1 MTSLRLARRVA
12 AAACA
17 AAAVFAIAE
26 ESPPRGLE
34 GNASGVF
41 LNEAGDVLTARHA
54 VTGCRSLFVLK
65 DGRVAEATVRATSS
79 QPELDIAVLR
89 SDIKPYLGATFPR
102 SEALPAATISVF
114 SEAHGP
120 LQRMADR
127 SAVLGNALTVPGA
140 EGLQLLSGAK
150 PGASGSAV
158 LDAGGLLL
166 GVVVERIAAAPG
178 ASGGTLSRLPSLSGS
193 GAAAGSTRVRAET
206 AARIKHFLR
215 DNGVAYSE
223 SDTPQ
228 LGPQQSPAARA
239 ATLSVGVLCG

>member
-1 MTSLRLARRVA
+1 MRGLAA
-12 AAACA
+12 TTCA
-17 AAAVFAIAE
+17 ALVAHAAVQPAGGT
-26 ESPPRGLE
+26 PPAPVLE

-41 LNEAGDVLTARHA
+41 LNDAGDVLTARHA

-65 DGRVAEATVRATSS
+65 DGRVAEATVRATSP

-102 SEALPAATISVF
+102 GEALPAATISVF

-178 ASGGTLSRLPSLSGS
+178 ASGGTLSRPPSLSGS

-215 DNGVAYSE
+215 DNGVAFSE

-228 LGPQQSPAARA
+228 LGPRQSPAARA